1 MELTLLF
8 LIKGDKILL
17 AMKKRG
23 FGAGRFNGVGG
34 KVESGETIKQALI
47 RESQEEISVTPV
59 EFEKMADI
67 TFDEFYK
74 GQPAILHVNIFTAT
88 KWEGTP
94 TESDEMAPKWF
105 LKNEI
110 PFENMW
116 PDDIYWLSQVM
127 NRIKI
132 KAHFKLDKN
141 DAIES
146 YKVTAQDNAFEI

>member
-8 LIKGDKILL
+8 LVKDNQVLL

-34 KVESGETIKQALI
+34 KVEPGETIEQALI

-74 GQPAILHVNIFTAT
+74 GQPAILHVTIFTAT

-94 TESDEMAPKWF
+94 TESEEMAPKWF
-105 LKNEI
+105 LKSEI
-110 PFENMW
+110 PYENMW
-116 PDDIYWLSQVM
+116 PDDIYWLSQV
-127 NRIKI
+127 IDGVKI
-132 KAHFKLDKN
+132 KAHFKLDQN
-141 DAIES
+141 DAIQSHEVVIM
-146 YKVTAQDNAFEI
+146 KNF